1 MDYENNAKLA
11 ALQTIREIV
20 GDETFNAIMDKAIE
34 VSEAGIAD
42 EVNAI
47 RFAAA
52 DAVDE
57 ATCDIIDAI
66 IDESTKAATVGT
78 SMAKGAVNGA
88 IKSGAWGAAFG
99 ATSLNPEVRKA
110 KKELKDA
117 ENDGNDKKIAKAEE
131 KLRSARIA
139 GAKKSAIS
147 SAKSGA
153 IVGAVGGGLAGAE
166 KYKETH
172 TGEHGEPIIDVKN
185 HMNSKKRLL
194 KESNSAIAESV
205 TGRAKAHAEEIDA
218 KTASNELKNAKAFY
232 ERIKKTGS
240 NADIKNA
247 GQKAAFAQSVVNQIK
262 DMCDRSTKP
271 IDDSVNVMTSIWGSE
286 EQFGG

>member
-1 MDYENNAKLA
+1 MDYENNVKLA
-11 ALQTIREIV
+11 ALQTIRETV
-20 GDETFNAIMDKAIE
+20 GDETFNTIMDKAIE

-78 SMAKGAVNGA
+78 NMAKGAVNGA

-139 GAKKSAIS
+139 GAKKGAIS

-153 IVGAVGGGLAGAE
+153 IVGAVGGGLTGAE

-172 TGEHGEPIIDVKN
+172 TGEHDEPIIDVKN
-185 HMNSKKRLL
+185 YANKKRRVM
-194 KESNSAIAESV
+194 KETVDYTNESYIDGVKRYEKGDSAEKFLHGV
-205 TGRAKAHAEEIDA
+205 DGTGHKGATFGKSMTRQPAPKYRGVPDDFMKAVM
-218 KTASNELKNAKAFY
+218 KRRSLKNGNTNPVH
-232 ERIKKTGS
+232 ES
-240 NADIKNA
+240 A
-247 GQKAAFAQSVVNQIK
+247 G
-262 DMCDRSTKP
+262 
-271 IDDSVNVMTSIWGSE
+271 VMVSIWGSE